1 MLRRRRLLPGLLR
14 RRRHGYVCFRCR
26 DTRRL
31 VYRSTAVWTELIL
44 TAGCDDAAPGNVEV

>member
-1 MLRRRRLLPGLLR
+1 LLRRRRLLPGLLR